1 MIMIIGIMK
10 NMIMTWILIY
20 HNATC
25 RPWQLCP
32 MQQMLMITMMI
43 TAMIAMITT
52 IVVMMNKNTLQLWR
66 DRPQEQLLEADS

>member
-32 MQQMLMITMMI
+32 MQQMLMIMMMD
-43 TAMIAMITT
+43 TAMIMMITT
-52 IVVMMNKNTLQLWR
+52 IVMMNTLQLWR
-66 DRPQEQLLEADS
+66 DRPQEQQLEADS